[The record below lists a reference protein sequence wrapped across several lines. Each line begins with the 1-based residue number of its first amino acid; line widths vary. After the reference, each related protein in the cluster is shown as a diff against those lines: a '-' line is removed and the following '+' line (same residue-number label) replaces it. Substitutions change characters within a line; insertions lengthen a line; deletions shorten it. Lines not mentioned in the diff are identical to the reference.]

1 MQLAD
6 FQALTD
12 RLVRAPANKV
22 TTADRDQAVSL
33 AITRYSADRP
43 HGTTED
49 VLATGSNLLA
59 LPLHWEA
66 DSALTGIEYP
76 PGEWPPAMWSAG
88 DFGLLKTPAG
98 DKIGL
103 RSALNAGE
111 VVRVHFSVAHTVDA
125 ISSTIPP
132 AHLEAVCSWAAAILC
147 DQIAGT
153 YASNSA
159 PTIQADSADT
169 SNPAREWRGRA
180 TGFRARYAAQLG
192 VQGITGSST
201 DKPVTSAAGTVVEFD
216 LADSRRAGWLNRYR
230 T

>member
-12 RLVRAPANKV
+12 RLVRAPVNKV

-43 HGTTED
+43 HVTTED

-59 LPLHWEA
+59 LPLHWEP
-66 DSALTGIEYP
+66 DSTLIGIESP

-192 VQGITGSST
+192 VQGITGSSS